1 MGVLQQ
7 FGRDAKSWIDGVE
20 VTEDNYESLVALNVR
35 RRSAEK
41 ISQAMSEVDYLWG
54 GKPNLPERSRVLE
67 ILGRALKDVL
77 EA

>member
-1 MGVLQQ
+1 MGVRQK
-7 FGRDAKSWIDGVE
+7 FGWDAKSWVDGVE
-20 VTEDNYESLVALNVR
+20 VTEDNYESLVAISIR

-41 ISQAMSEVDYLWG
+41 ISQVMAEVEYLWS